1 MRIGQPLTVTQDTGR
16 RTQVPLGEN
25 ATEVTGIPP
34 HGEEANDVH
43 NVVLT
48 SDIAAL
54 QTIISASGVLCVRV
68 TSRDGIPRETVVEYL
83 PAFPAQEGTVSIDG
97 EDEASHSVHGTPS
110 EMGEDKEGGCAGRL
124 MGCTVR
130 LSSVDLYRI
139 TLEGPTQEIASAGMP
154 IEGLKMAANHG
165 HIPPEDSMDNSST
178 RIHGGSDGCSGQT
191 EVGEQMAVGHS
202 DP

>member
-1 MRIGQPLTVTQDTGR
+1 M
-16 RTQVPLGEN
+16 PLGESS
-25 ATEVTGIPP
+25 TKVTGVAPP
-34 HGEEANDVH
+34 GDSEEAKDVH
-43 NVVLT
+43 VGVNVDGVVPM
-48 SDIAAL
+48 SDITAL
-54 QTIISASGVLCVRV
+54 QTIISESGVLCVRV
-68 TSRDGIPRETVVEYL
+68 TSPDGIPRETVVEYL
-83 PAFPAQEGTVSIDG
+83 PAYPAQEGTTDG
-97 EDEASHSVHGTPS
+97 EREGSHSVHGTLS
-110 EMGEDKEGGCAGRL
+110 EMGEDKERGCGGRL

-165 HIPPEDSMDNSST
+165 HIPPEDSMDISST